1 MRRVKRTS
9 RKNLLSQQE
18 KVLLHLM
25 SYQRFSLDSDV
36 PKEVTQDGIAAG
48 VGIGRNNVNKLVLAL
63 VGLDYVDALDSRHV
77 KGLPNVRKV
86 YFLTQKGF
94 EEALALKKSVDPLI
108 IHANN
113 LEGKEI
119 RIEFGRLGS
128 LLPNKY
134 TTVELA
140 NAIER
145 GRFDATSFHEARI
158 KEERRFVDYTDRKPT
173 VRSFFGRKEE
183 LRRLNDLTDSPTCRL
198 IVVRGIAGIGKTTL
212 LAKFAQDRRE
222 KSNIFW
228 FRIHEWVNL
237 KGLLRPVAEFL
248 SEMRRK
254 GLEGYLATTETPSI
268 GEVTHLLESELKDT
282 SAVLILDDLQ
292 KAEQP
297 LVDFIAA
304 LVATFENNP
313 SLKIICTTRETLS
326 FYKRSSV
333 SSGVVAE
340 LVLEG
345 LDRES
350 SLQLM
355 RSRALPE
362 DALDRI
368 FRVTSGHPFFMEL
381 VEDPSQAL
389 GQNMRMFIEQE
400 VYSNLEI
407 SEKRIL
413 EIASVFRYPVPTDS
427 FFTMEEEISKQEGKI
442 RQERSY
448 GDYMVDYDTI
458 EALIRK
464 SLLSETLGRMVGM
477 HDVMR
482 EFFYTRLSPRL
493 RATYHR
499 AASKYYLSDESAPSK
514 VEALYHSMMAG
525 EHETAMGIA
534 AANGREIVSR
544 GYANL
549 LSPLLALLLRKE
561 AGGLGE
567 RLEVLLLRA
576 EILELEGEW
585 SDSLKMYTELL
596 TKASP
601 ERDKRLMAEVN
612 RRLGVLHLRRFEY
625 EQADSFL
632 NLSLE
637 QAELMGD
644 SHTLT
649 LIHYDKG
656 GLAEREGYYQ
666 EAIMHFSRAEELAR
680 SIGDDVGRGKA
691 LYGMGRTYGQLRD
704 LKKATQTKREALDVL
719 ERTGDTAEIAKV
731 CSSIGNDL
739 RDLGDGHGAVAYL
752 ERAVEL
758 ANSVGDL
765 STLCYA
771 LSNLAASYIDVGD
784 LDKADSALNEANL
797 IATRLGD
804 RFIIAASHL
813 NRGYLFTKQK
823 NWEWAKMEFTA
834 SLETLR
840 EANSPLRLCHWM
852 CEIGKV
858 YCENSDQEGAR
869 DLFDRAMTIATATG
883 HEGLIL
889 DVSEMRRAAR
899 IK

>member
-1 MRRVKRTS
+1 MKRTS
-9 RKNLLSQQE
+9 RINLLSQQE
-18 KVLLHLM
+18 KVLLHLVN
-25 SYQRFSLDSDV
+25 YQRYSLDADV
-36 PKEVTQDGIAAG
+36 PKEVTQDGIGAG
-48 VGIGRNNVNKLVLAL
+48 VGIGRNNVNKLVSAL
-63 VGLDYVDALDSRHV
+63 IDLGYVEVLESRHV

-94 EEALALKKSVDPLI
+94 EEALALKKSIEPLI
-108 IHANN
+108 IRARNM
-113 LEGKEI
+113 EGKEV
-119 RIEFGRLGS
+119 RIELGRLGS

-134 TTVELA
+134 TLVELA
-140 NAIER
+140 NAVER
-145 GRFDATSFHEARI
+145 GRFDAISFHEARV

-173 VRSFFGRKEE
+173 VRAFFGRRDE
-183 LRRLNDLTDSPTCRL
+183 LKRLNDLTDSPTCRL
-198 IVVRGIAGIGKTTL
+198 IVVQGIAGIGKTTL

-248 SEMRRK
+248 SEMRKK
-254 GLEGYLATTETPSI
+254 GLEGYLAQTETPTI
-268 GEVTHLLESELKDT
+268 GEVTHLLETELKDT

-292 KAEQP
+292 KADRS
-297 LVDFIAA
+297 LTDLLAA
-304 LVATFENNP
+304 LVVTFENNP
-313 SLKIICTTRETLS
+313 ALKIICTTREAVT
-326 FYKRSSV
+326 FYKRSAV
-333 SSGVVAE
+333 VNGVVQE
-340 LVLEG
+340 IILEG

-355 RSRALPE
+355 RSRSLPE
-362 DALDRI
+362 ESLDKI
-368 FRVTSGHPFFMEL
+368 FRVTNGHPFFMEL

-389 GQNMRMFIEQE
+389 GKNMRMFIEQE

-427 FFTMEEEISKQEGKI
+427 FFTMEEEIARQEGRVRKD
-442 RQERSY
+442 RSY

-464 SLLSETLGRMVGM
+464 SLLSENLGRMVGV

-482 EFFYTRLSPRL
+482 EFFYSRLSPRQ

-514 VEALYHSMMAG
+514 VEALYHCMMAG
-525 EHETAMGIA
+525 EFESAMGIA

-549 LSPLLALLLRKE
+549 LSPLLAGLLKKDV
-561 AGGLGE
+561 GGRGE

-576 EILELEGEW
+576 EILDIEGEW
-585 SDSLKMYTELL
+585 LESLKLYTELL
-596 TKASP
+596 EKTSP
-601 ERDKRLMAEVN
+601 DRDRRLMAEIY

-625 EQADSFL
+625 EEADAFL
-632 NLSLE
+632 DQSLE
-637 QAELMGD
+637 TAEMMGD

-649 LIHYDKG
+649 LVHYDKG

-666 EAIMHFSRAEELAR
+666 EAIIHFTKAEELAR
-680 SIGDDVGRGKA
+680 SIGDDIGRGKA
-691 LYGMGRTYGQLRD
+691 LYGIGRTYGQLRD
-704 LKKATQTKREALDVL
+704 LEKSTKSKREALDVL
-719 ERTGDTAEIAKV
+719 ERTGDSDEIAKV
-731 CSSIGNDL
+731 CASLGNDL
-739 RDLGDGHGAVAYL
+739 RDLGDAQGAVAYL
-752 ERAVEL
+752 EKAVEL

-771 LSNLAASYIDVGD
+771 LSNLAASYIDVGE

-797 IATRLGD
+797 IATRLED

-813 NRGYLFTKQK
+813 NRGYLYNKQR
-823 NWEWAKMEFTA
+823 NWEWAKMEFAA
-834 SLETLR
+834 SLETLKA
-840 EANSPLRLCHWM
+840 ANSPLRLCHWM

-858 YCENSDQEGAR
+858 YCENSDPSGARELFEGAM
-869 DLFDRAMTIATATG
+869 AIAAATG
-883 HEGLIL
+883 HEGLIR
-889 DVSEMRRAAR
+889 DVDEMRRAA
-899 IK
+899 KVK